1 MEKIKKIVNVIYN
14 IIIYGL
20 IIIIL
25 FYLCIIGYNKVF
37 KKESLPSINNYYLFQ
52 IASGSMENK
61 LKSGDYIIV
70 KKTNKYKKGDIIT
83 YKEDDYYITH
93 RVKEIKGDNI
103 IAKGDA
109 NDTEDEPIK
118 KSDILGKYVMKAY
131 ILTFISNN
139 KIIFLILLAIWFIFG
154 IFSKKKEA

>member
-70 KKTNKYKKGDIIT
+70 KKTNKYK
-83 YKEDDYYITH
+83 
-93 RVKEIKGDNI
+93 
-103 IAKGDA
+103 
-109 NDTEDEPIK
+109 
-118 KSDILGKYVMKAY
+118 
-131 ILTFISNN
+131 
-139 KIIFLILLAIWFIFG
+139 IIFWSCLRESVVLKYHELLG
-154 IFSKKKEA
+154 